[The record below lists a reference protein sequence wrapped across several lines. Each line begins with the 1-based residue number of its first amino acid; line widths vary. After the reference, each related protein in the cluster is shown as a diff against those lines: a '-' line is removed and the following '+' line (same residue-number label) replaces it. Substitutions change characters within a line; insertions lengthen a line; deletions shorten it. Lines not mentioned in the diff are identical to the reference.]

1 MNIPRHS
8 VFVAGSAGTT
18 ECFKVARE
26 YLDEFETPVDIVA
39 GNHDLEGLG
48 EFHTDRD
55 NLLAF
60 QVHSYCFS
68 LSGIDFIV

>member
-1 MNIPRHS
+1 MSIPRHY
-8 VFVAGSAGTT
+8 VLVAGSAGTT

-26 YLDEFETPVDIVA
+26 YLDEFETPVDIVS

-48 EFHTDRD
+48 EFDTDRD

-60 QVHSYCFS
+60 QVSKYAS
-68 LSGIDFIV
+68 K